1 MDALEAVVKAKR
13 VVSLQVKSAS
23 LSDKLSYQ

>member
-23 LSDKLSYQ
+23 LSDEFSYQ

>member
-1 MDALEAVVKAKR
+1 MDALEAAVEAKR

-23 LSDKLSYQ
+23 LSDELSY